1 MHDIHWLAVLA
12 AATAT
17 MVLGALWYSPLL
29 FGKLWVK
36 LSASP
41 ALEAGGATIE
51 RERYG

>member
-36 LSASP
+36 AHGFPCSR
-41 ALEAGGATIE
+41 GRG
-51 RERYG
+51 RYH